1 MHPVHL
7 ALRLTLLD
15 LLLRPIGD
23 WFFRPL
29 LLVLATLGV
38 VLPGQLRRPLLW
50 IVLAVLTM
58 LRVILNWP
66 MADNHAYLLSYWC
79 LAVAL
84 ALVSR
89 DPRSC
94 LALNARLLVGLAF
107 ACATL
112 WKVVL
117 SPDYLDG
124 RFFRVLLLTDRR
136 FESFAQIAGGLTPEL
151 LESLR
156 AFVTQHV
163 DGQLFVAPDAP
174 QEPTRFLWLTYV
186 MTWWTILLESAIS
199 VTFLW
204 SLERGMAQW
213 RNAALLLFCATTYA
227 VAPVEGFG
235 WLLIA
240 MGVAQCDPAR
250 RKTQLLYLIVFALIL
265 FYRDASWV
273 TQLLEL
279 LPTGAVQK

>member
-1 MHPVHL
+1 MHTVNL

-23 WFFRPL
+23 WFLRPAIL
-29 LLVLATLGV
+29 GLAAFGV
-38 VLPGQLRRPLLW
+38 ALPGQLRRPWLW
-50 IVLAVLTM
+50 IVLALLTL
-58 LRVILNWP
+58 LRVLLNWP

-84 ALVSR
+84 ALVSH
-89 DPRSC
+89 DPRAC

-124 RFFRVLLLTDRR
+124 RFFRVVLLTDRR
-136 FESFAQIAGGLTPEL
+136 FEAFAQLAGGLTPEL

-163 DGQLFVAPDAP
+163 DGPFFMTADAP
-174 QEPTRFLWLTYV
+174 REPTRFLWLTYL
-186 MTWWTILLESAIS
+186 MTWWTVLLESLIA

-204 SLERGMAQW
+204 PFGRWAAQW
-213 RNAALLLFCATTYA
+213 RNAALLVFCVTTYA

-240 MGVAQCDPAR
+240 MGVAQCDPEC
-250 RKTQLLYLIVFALIL
+250 RKTRLLYLAVFLLIL
-265 FYRDASWV
+265 LYRDAQWV
-273 TQLLEL
+273 EQLLEFARY
-279 LPTGAVQK
+279 GEVQR

>member
-1 MHPVHL
+1 MYTINL
-7 ALRLTLLD
+7 TLRLTLLA

-23 WFFRPL
+23 WFFRPVIL
-29 LLVLATLGV
+29 SLAIFGV
-38 VLPGQLRRPLLW
+38 ALPNQLRRPLLW
-50 IVLAVLTM
+50 SVLAILTG
-58 LRVILNWP
+58 LRVILSWP
-66 MADNHAYLLSYWC
+66 MADNHAYLLCYWC

-89 DPRSC
+89 DPRAC
-94 LALNARLLVGLAF
+94 LALNARLLVGLTF
-107 ACATL
+107 ACAAL

-124 RFFRVLLLTDRR
+124 RFFGVLLLTDRR
-136 FESFAQIAGGLTPEL
+136 FESFARIAGGLTPEL

-163 DGQLFVAPDAP
+163 DGPFLATLGAP
-174 QEPTRFLWLTYV
+174 QAPSRFLWLTYL
-186 MTWWTILLESAIS
+186 MTWWTVLLEGAIA

-204 SLERGMAQW
+204 PLTHRMAQ
-213 RNAALLLFCATTYA
+213 RRDTLLLLFCVTTYA

-240 MGVAQCDPAR
+240 MGIAQCDSAQ
-250 RKTQLLYLIVFALIL
+250 RKTRLLYLAAFFLIV
-265 FYRDASWV
+265 FYRDEWV
-273 TQLLEL
+273 VQLLEF
-279 LPTGAVQK
+279 AQHREIQR